1 MSMEE
6 IVGLS
11 MAGIYSLL
19 VLNLT
24 FLFLLGI
31 KIHQLKGSILD
42 VEGLMGSEL
51 RVLKERVELLEKAL
65 KL

>member
-1 MSMEE
+1 MEE
-6 IVGLS
+6 IVSLS

-19 VLNLT
+19 ILNLT

-31 KIHQLKGSILD
+31 RLHQLKGRIFD
-42 VEGLMGSEL
+42 VEGLIGSEL
-51 RVLKERVELLEKAL
+51 RVLKERVAILEKAL